1 MTFIDTVYIYIC
13 TSHIRYS
20 IYINIQYLWH
30 TDYGHPV
37 SVANPISTPR
47 FVVWNAAVL
56 AALPGSTA
64 GDPLEVLRSSGS
76 PLVSGNFWLVM
87 FEKDDPIEKVC

>member
-1 MTFIDTVYIYIC
+1 MICIIIY
-13 TSHIRYS
+13 TP
-20 IYINIQYLWH
+20 H
-30 TDYGHPV
+30 TKYTNLIP
-37 SVANPISTPR
+37 NTTR

-76 PLVSGNFWLVM
+76 PLVSGIQPMVGDVGGSNILSNL
-87 FEKDDPIEKVC
+87 EVC